1 MEAQDEIRELRLAV
15 KALRDGYA
23 DAMGGLAYILQ
34 RYGRLEGVGW
44 QRVEDHF
51 FENVTM
57 PEREGLLAGSHRL
70 AASSRAEERKGP
82 MTKDESLSARLR
94 DYAGTCTGLGPRAT
108 LNAAADALD
117 EARVVI
123 CELVAATRYARNL
136 IGPDEV
142 VDDSLARARAF
153 LGEA

>member
-57 PEREGLLAGSHRL
+57 PEREGLLAGSHRI
-70 AASSRAEERKGP
+70 AASARAEGRK
-82 MTKDESLSARLR
+82 
-94 DYAGTCTGLGPRAT
+94 
-108 LNAAADALD
+108 
-117 EARVVI
+117 
-123 CELVAATRYARNL
+123 
-136 IGPDEV
+136 
-142 VDDSLARARAF
+142 
-153 LGEA
+153 